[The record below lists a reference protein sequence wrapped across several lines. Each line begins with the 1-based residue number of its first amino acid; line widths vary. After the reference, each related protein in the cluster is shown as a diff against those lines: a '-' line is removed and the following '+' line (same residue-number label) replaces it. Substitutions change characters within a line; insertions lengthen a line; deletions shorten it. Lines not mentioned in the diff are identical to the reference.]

1 MTPVFRAGRARPPV
15 PRPIR
20 VAVVGTGPAARLGH
34 LAALRAESHRVRLI
48 AAVDPE
54 PGRAEAFCAEHGVP
68 AAHTSLTGMLAA
80 ERPDLVHLCTP
91 ADLHAA
97 QTAECL
103 RAGAWVWCEGPAGL
117 SLAEYDLVTMA
128 ERENP
133 GVYASAVAA
142 HRFGSGARRLRRAA
156 PELGRPLLVQCV
168 TVRHRGDRSGAS
180 RRGRREPG
188 GGGPSLGEMDLMLS
202 VLGRWTEVRAMAGTP
217 GRAGAEDV
225 LLALVRFES
234 GAVATVADSPA
245 SPCEESRLRFDF
257 TGGTVELR
265 HPYGRRDP
273 GRGSAFG
280 LWAPGEGAEGPRAVQ
295 LAALLDAM
303 ERGERPEVS
312 GAEGRG
318 ALELATGVHASAFTG
333 RSVLRA
339 ELVPGHP
346 FYRLHRGE
354 P

>member
-1 MTPVFRAGRARPPV
+1 V

-20 VAVVGTGPAARLGH
+20 VAVVGTGTAARLGH
-34 LAALRAESHRVRLI
+34 LPALRAESHRVRLV

-54 PGRAEAFCAEHGVP
+54 PGRVKAFCAEHGIP

-91 ADLHAA
+91 PDLHAA
-97 QTAECL
+97 QAAECL
-103 RAGAWVWCEGPAGL
+103 RAGAWVWREGPADL

-133 GVYASAVAA
+133 GVYASAVAP
-142 HRFGSGARRLRRAA
+142 HRFGSGARHLRRIA
-156 PELGRPLLVQCV
+156 PELGRPLLAQCV
-168 TVRHRGDRSGAS
+168 TARHRGDDRSGAL
-180 RRGRREPG
+180 RPEHREPG
-188 GGGPSLGEMDLMLS
+188 GGPATGHGVHQMDLMLA

-217 GRAGAEDV
+217 DRRAGAGDV
-225 LLALVRFES
+225 SLALVRFES
-234 GAVATVADSPA
+234 GALATVVDSLV
-245 SPCEESRLRFDF
+245 SPHEENHLRFDF
-257 TGGTVELR
+257 AGGTVELR
-265 HPYGRRDP
+265 RPHGS
-273 GRGSAFG
+273 RGAGWSSTSE
-280 LWAPGEGAEGPRAVQ
+280 LWAPEEDAVDPHAAQ

-312 GAEGRG
+312 GADGR
-318 ALELATGVHASAFTG
+318 AVLELATGVRASAFTG

-346 FYRLHRGE
+346 FYRLRRDGG